1 MRTAPAGGTPKQ
13 GGRAAGTLRH
23 TPQPAEGARTALT
36 RLQAAQQ
43 QWRHALGQQGVQP
56 PLRLWVERGCLR
68 LVQHVQRHQRAVDAG
83 QRHFPGVH
91 GLARAACRSAACRLQ
106 GLGLGYMLAFRMR
119 HCNHCDTQE
128 LRRLWAAADAYRAWA
143 CPAPGRGRGGGP
155 RQRCRRPSG
164 MRHAEPCRQRSAF
177 RTGRPCCTSAA
188 AGRAHIF
195 RCCLQALPDWD
206 TQRCAPEKTT
216 RARSRTGQRPQ
227 PPTQTCGA
235 AG

>member
-56 PLRLWVERGCLR
+56 PLRLWVKQGCLR
-68 LVQHVQRHQRAVDAG
+68 LVQRVQRHQRAVDAG

-91 GLARAACRSAACRLQ
+91 GLARAACGSAACCLQ
-106 GLGLGYMLAFRMR
+106 ELGLGCMLAFCMR
-119 HCNHCDTQE
+119 HCNDCDTQE
-128 LRRLWAAADAYRAWA
+128 LRGLWAATDAYRAWA
-143 CPAPGRGRGGGP
+143 CPALGRGPGGGP
-155 RQRCRRPSG
+155 RQRCRRSSG
-164 MRHAEPCRQRSAF
+164 MRHAEPCRQCSAF

-188 AGRAHIF
+188 AGPAHIF
-195 RCCLQALPDWD
+195 RCCLQALLDWD
-206 TQRCAPEKTT
+206 TQRCAPERTT

-227 PPTQTCGA
+227 PPTRICGA